1 MGAWGYKVLD
11 NDAALDR
18 LYEFFDED
26 KYYSAKIE
34 VFLQNLLNSNL
45 ESSWLLYA
53 AIVDTSIHGVDESL
67 LGGYW
72 DCSTKNKIFFEWLT
86 LHPMPTL
93 VPYALECIDK
103 CIAEGVDDWREDV
116 QEDRMN
122 LYLTY
127 KDKLSK

>member
-11 NDAALDR
+11 NDEALDR

-26 KYYSAKIE
+26 KYYPAKLE
-34 VFLQNLLNSNL
+34 VFLQDLLDSDLDHN
-45 ESSWLLYA
+45 WLLYA

-67 LGGYW
+67 LGHYW
-72 DCSTKNKIFFEWLT
+72 RCSTQNKIFFEWLT

-93 VPYALECIDK
+93 VPYALTCIDK
-103 CIAEGVDDWREDV
+103 CIAAGVDDWRDDV

-127 KDKLSK
+127 KDKLSV